1 MRKNKMQLS
10 LLETYNDVCTM
21 RDENKP
27 EFLSQLK
34 ECINLQTL
42 IPAEFTWA
50 FYRHNG
56 RPREYLL
63 ESFMWFFILQ
73 KIFGI
78 DNDFTF
84 LSILKMS
91 SELREFCGFDDVP
104 DASKITRFR
113 QDFVAYIEKVFEGL
127 VELTEP
133 ICRELDAK
141 KADYLI
147 YDSTGIE
154 AYVAENNP
162 KFLNAKL
169 NHAKKLSKKNPEL
182 NLHALAYSM
191 MPETAAANP
200 FVSQQYIN
208 GHFCYSH
215 KSGILTNG
223 LGIIRGI
230 SFFDEGFKHKHPEV
244 VSKRTDNP
252 EIDKEIADSIS
263 LKPVLSDF
271 FEAHPTFSYK
281 TFLGDSAFDSYDNF
295 NMLRDEFHFDRV
307 AIPLNQRSSSNA
319 HSDFDSNGTPIC
331 PIDKTPF
338 TFIGFSGGK
347 NRSDRFKWACHKS
360 KHKGSSRICTC
371 DTPCTDSSYGRCVHT
386 YPDKNFRFY
395 PGIPRGTE
403 HWDNLYRHRVLV
415 ERSIY
420 LIKGLLGVASRK
432 SFSARTAKADLLLAG
447 ITHLIGVVLAQAI
460 NKPHLFNIDF
470 HDENCTQLQ
479 MR

>member
-1 MRKNKMQLS
+1 MRKNKMQMS
-10 LLETYNDVCTM
+10 LLDTYNDVCAM
-21 RDENKP
+21 REENKP
-27 EFLSQLK
+27 EFLSKLK
-34 ECINLQTL
+34 EHIDIHAL

-50 FYRHNG
+50 FYRRIG
-56 RPREYLL
+56 RPREYSLT
-63 ESFMWFFILQ
+63 SFMWFFILQ
-73 KIFGI
+73 KLFGI
-78 DNDFTF
+78 DNDLT
-84 LSILKMS
+84 LLAILKMS
-91 SELREFCGFDDVP
+91 GELREFCGFDYVP

-113 QDFVAYIEKVFEGL
+113 QDFVDYIEKVFENL

-133 ICRELDAK
+133 ICREIDAK

-147 YDSTGIE
+147 YDTTGIE
-154 AYVAENNP
+154 AHVAENNP

-169 NHAKKLSKKNPEL
+169 NCAKKISKKYPEL
-182 NLHALAYSM
+182 NPHSLAYSM

-200 FVSQQYIN
+200 FVNQQYIN
-208 GHFCYSH
+208 GHFCYAH
-215 KSGILTNG
+215 KAGIIANG

-230 SFFDEGFKHKHPEV
+230 SFFDDDFKRRHPEV

-252 EIDKEIADSIS
+252 EVDKEIADSVS
-263 LKPVLSDF
+263 LRPVLSDF

-281 TFLGDSAFDSYDNF
+281 TFLGDSAFDSYANF
-295 NMLRDEFHFDRV
+295 NMLRDKFHFDRV
-307 AIPLNQRSSSNA
+307 AIPLSPRKSSSA
-319 HSDFDSNGTPIC
+319 HSDFDSNGTPVC
-331 PIDKTPF
+331 PIDRTPF

-360 KHKGSSRICTC
+360 KHKGSSRINTC

-386 YPDKNFRFY
+386 YPDKDFRFY

-420 LIKGLLGVASRK
+420 LMKGPLGVASRK
-432 SFSARTAKADLLLAG
+432 SISARTAKSDLLFAG

-460 NKPHLFNIDF
+460 NKPHLFKSIRK
-470 HDENCTQLQ
+470 LAA
-479 MR
+479 